1 MTPAATDL
9 YPYTIGYVS
18 QMLGTSEQHVVD
30 VAQKL
35 GIVAQQ
41 DKQSGRLFF
50 NPNDVEMIRRM
61 VVAQRSQRSLDAPTQ
76 KAVVGASSA
85 QTSMNPVQAT
95 QKLQTTDPITP
106 APGKPASANGAAKVD
121 PTQAP
126 IIPPPGAP
134 QGGVAASATN
144 TAKSSVQPRP
154 AQPVTPGAGQIV
166 AQPGQPIAS
175 SSRIQALQAKAQSP
189 NVPTLSKTDI
199 SQLVETV
206 SHAKESILKDLS
218 QLIDDKLAGVDEL
231 VVELIRSKSENDAL
245 REEIRRLEDA
255 RLYFE
260 GELSK
265 FRPAAFGFFRKD
277 K

>member
-9 YPYTIGYVS
+9 YPFTIGYVS

-35 GIVAQQ
+35 GIVAQH

-61 VVAQRSQRSLDAPTQ
+61 IVAQRSQRSLEAPTS
-76 KAVVGASSA
+76 KPVVGASTA
-85 QTSMNPVQAT
+85 QTSMNPAQAAQKVQI
-95 QKLQTTDPITP
+95 PESITP
-106 APGKPASANGAAKVD
+106 AVTKPAVTPSANGTPKID

-126 IIPPPGAP
+126 VVPP
-134 QGGVAASATN
+134 QNGVKT
-144 TAKSSVQPRP
+144 SVQPRP
-154 AQPVTPGAGQIV
+154 AAMTQPSTPGAGQIV
-166 AQPGQPIAS
+166 SQSGQAVAT

>member
-35 GIVAQQ
+35 GIVAQH

-61 VVAQRSQRSLDAPTQ
+61 IVAQRSQRSLEAPTA
-76 KAVVGASSA
+76 KPVVGASSA
-85 QTSMNPVQAT
+85 QTSMNPAQAT
-95 QKLQTTDPITP
+95 QKLQTPESLTPGVTKPGVLP
-106 APGKPASANGAAKVD
+106 APNNNGSAKVD

-126 IIPPPGAP
+126 VIPP
-134 QGGVAASATN
+134 QNEVKTSI
-144 TAKSSVQPRP
+144 QPRP
-154 AQPVTPGAGQIV
+154 AATGQSTTPGAGQIV
-166 AQPGQPIAS
+166 AQPGQPVAS

>member
-1 MTPAATDL
+1 MA
-9 YPYTIGYVS
+9 
-18 QMLGTSEQHVVD
+18 QH
-30 VAQKL
+30 
-35 GIVAQQ
+35 

-61 VVAQRSQRSLDAPTQ
+61 IVAQRSQRSLEAPAA
-76 KAVVGASSA
+76 KSVVGASSA
-85 QTSMNPVQAT
+85 QTSMNPAQAA
-95 QKLQTTDPITP
+95 QKLQTPESLTPGVAKPIVNP
-106 APGKPASANGAAKVD
+106 INSPNGAAKID
-121 PTQAP
+121 PTQAAVVP
-126 IIPPPGAP
+126 P
-134 QGGVAASATN
+134 QGAVAPPQQGEV
-144 TAKSSVQPRP
+144 KSSVQPRP
-154 AQPVTPGAGQIV
+154 TSMTQPVTPGAGQIV
-166 AQPGQPIAS
+166 SQPGQPVAT